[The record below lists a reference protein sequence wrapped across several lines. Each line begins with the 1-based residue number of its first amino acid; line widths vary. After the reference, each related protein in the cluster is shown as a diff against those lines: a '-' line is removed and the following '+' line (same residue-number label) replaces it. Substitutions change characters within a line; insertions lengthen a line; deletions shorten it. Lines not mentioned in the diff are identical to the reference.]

1 MPRKHSAQA
10 NPVRTDIRA
19 PDFCKAKSSV
29 SQCINQKVLFW
40 FQIIGCSDRSITCNP
55 SGVAVERKAIIDS
68 EKEVRTTQYV
78 YQFNIVVRSAPP
90 SPLVYFCMRLALLRY
105 WHCEDEVARQPR
117 KKLFPNTKAE
127 VLHVSL
133 AFLQR
138 WRYYMCDE
146 VGFIPD
152 HKIPQM
158 WVHWDLKPCC
168 CFCCAGCVYVNL
180 CTDVW
185 RLLWMRHHVFY
196 FNFTISSYTVQL
208 STLR

>member
-10 NPVRTDIRA
+10 NPVPTDIRA

-29 SQCINQKVLFW
+29 SQCVNQKVLFW

-105 WHCEDEVARQPR
+105 
-117 KKLFPNTKAE
+117 
-127 VLHVSL
+127 
-133 AFLQR
+133 
-138 WRYYMCDE
+138 
-146 VGFIPD
+146 
-152 HKIPQM
+152 
-158 WVHWDLKPCC
+158 
-168 CFCCAGCVYVNL
+168 
-180 CTDVW
+180 
-185 RLLWMRHHVFY
+185 
-196 FNFTISSYTVQL
+196 
-208 STLR
+208 

>member
-29 SQCINQKVLFW
+29 SQCVNQKVLFW

-168 CFCCAGCVYVNL
+168 VLIVSVAL
-180 CTDVW
+180 A
-185 RLLWMRHHVFY
+185 
-196 FNFTISSYTVQL
+196 L
-208 STLR
+208 STSISLQTYGATFVNATSRILL